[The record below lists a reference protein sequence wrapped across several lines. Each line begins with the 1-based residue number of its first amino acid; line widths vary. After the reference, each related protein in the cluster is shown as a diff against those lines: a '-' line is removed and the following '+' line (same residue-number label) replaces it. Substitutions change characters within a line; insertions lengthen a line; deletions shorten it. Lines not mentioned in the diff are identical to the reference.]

1 MKRGD
6 NQILRS
12 VLLLILS
19 SIAAFGITLGGSRLI
34 PSLGIKIYNPLSSLF
49 PTQGGEATPTDTGSP
64 EEPVDPLLAD
74 AMRRDSLERTE
85 EGLSTDSLE
94 GDSHLQPDSLSPSES
109 VRAAEIPTGLTDYSG
124 GEAIERLRSYLAA
137 ASERPVNIA
146 FLGDSF
152 IEGDILVEPF
162 RKALQAKYGGKGVGY
177 VPLTSV
183 TARFRQSIKHR
194 FSGSWEDINALKAPR
209 GSHFLISGSYQR
221 PTGAAEVSYDNL
233 SPVDR
238 ATLLYTAQDS
248 LTMTLEVNKGEEASQ
263 LLSSTGGSLKGVSV
277 GRGVSSLTMRFPA
290 SDTAP
295 RLYGVLMDGDRGV
308 RVDNMSLRGSSGL
321 QLGGISGTLSRDLH
335 DLRPYQLIVLA
346 YGLNVVSPKD
356 VHNSYGYYYKGMDR
370 VMQTLHE
377 IYPEAIFLILSISDR
392 GQLYDGAVY
401 TLPGVPRMV
410 EVQERLAR
418 KYGALFFNTYGTIK
432 SLGGIESFVS
442 KGWAAKDYTHM
453 SAAGGRAI
461 SRKLVEDLTETP
473 LSELTQSHAGTPI
486 EESILP
492 VAAQQEKKAE
502 ATGDSLRWET
512 PHKPKSAHSSKDS
525 TAVVPDSTG
534 RVK

>member
-19 SIAAFGITLGGSRLI
+19 SIAAFGTTLGVSRLF
-34 PSLGIKIYNPLSSLF
+34 PSLGIKVYNPLSSLF
-49 PTQGGEATPTDTGSP
+49 PTPGGEATPSDTESP
-64 EEPVDPLLAD
+64 EEPTDPLLAD
-74 AMRRDSLERTE
+74 AMRRDSLERADE
-85 EGLSTDSLE
+85 ALSPDSLE
-94 GDSHLQPDSLSPSES
+94 GGVGYQTDSLSPAGS

-124 GEAIERLRSYLAA
+124 GAAIERLRSLLASA
-137 ASERPVNIA
+137 GEKPVNIA

-194 FSGSWEDINALKAPR
+194 FAGSWEDSNALKTPH
-209 GSHFLISGSYQR
+209 GSRFLISGSYQR
-221 PTGAAEVSYDNL
+221 PTGSAEVTYENL

-238 ATLLYTAQDS
+238 ATLLYVAEDS
-248 LTMTLEVNKGEEASQ
+248 LSITKVVNKGEQEVQKLPA
-263 LLSSTGGSLKGVSV
+263 TGGALKGVTI
-277 GRGVSSLTMRFPA
+277 GRGVSSLMMHFPA
-290 SDTAP
+290 SDHAP
-295 RLYGVLMDGDRGV
+295 RLYGMLMDGDRGV

-321 QLGGISGTLSRDLH
+321 QLGGISTALSRGLH

-356 VHNSYGYYYKGMDR
+356 VSNSYSYYYKGMDR

-392 GQLYDGAVY
+392 GQLYDGKVY
-401 TLPGVPRMV
+401 TIPGVPRMV
-410 EVQERLAR
+410 EVQEKLAR

-432 SLGGIESFVS
+432 SLGGIEAFVS

-461 SRKLVEDLTETP
+461 SKELVQDLTETS
-473 LSELTQSHAGTPI
+473 LSELTQSRAASPI

-492 VAAQQEKKAE
+492 SAAQNKSA
-502 ATGDSLRWET
+502 APTDSLR
-512 PHKPKSAHSSKDS
+512 PKKQQRPSELSHGDSTVVVADS
-525 TAVVPDSTG
+525 TASA
-534 RVK
+534 K

>member
-1 MKRGD
+1 MKRER

-19 SIAAFGITLGGSRLI
+19 SIVAFGITLGARKLL
-34 PSLGIKIYNPLSSLF
+34 PSLGIKVFNPLSSLF
-49 PTQGGEATPTDTGSP
+49 PTPGGEATHPDTESP
-64 EEPVDPLLAD
+64 EEPTDPLLAD
-74 AMRRDSLERTE
+74 AMQRDSLERAE
-85 EGLSTDSLE
+85 EAHATDSLDE
-94 GDSHLQPDSLSPSES
+94 DEVYQPDSLSPSGS

-124 GEAIERLRSYLAA
+124 GVAIERLRSYLANA
-137 ASERPVNIA
+137 GEKQVNIA

-183 TARFRQSIKHR
+183 TARFRQSIRHR
-194 FSGSWEDINALKAPR
+194 FSGSWEDINALKAPG
-209 GSHFLISGSYQR
+209 GSHFLISGSYQQ
-221 PTGAAEVSYDNL
+221 PTGAAEVTYDNL

-248 LTMTLEVNKGEEASQ
+248 LRVTLVINKGDETSQ
-263 LLSSTGGSLKGVSV
+263 LLPATGGALKGVVV
-277 GRGVSSLTMRFPA
+277 GSGVSSLTMRFPA
-290 SDTAP
+290 SNTAP

-321 QLGGISGTLSRDLH
+321 QLAGISPSLSRALH

-356 VHNSYGYYYKGMDR
+356 VHNSYSYYYKGMDR
-370 VMQTLHE
+370 VMGALHE
-377 IYPEAIFLILSISDR
+377 IYPEAIFLVLSISDR
-392 GQLYDGAVY
+392 GQLYEGKVY

-432 SLGGIESFVS
+432 SLGGIEAFVS

-453 SAAGGRAI
+453 SAAGGRAL
-461 SRKLVEDLTETP
+461 SRELVRDLTEAP
-473 LSELTQSHAGTPI
+473 LSELTQSHATTQI
-486 EESILP
+486 KESILP
-492 VAAQQEKKAE
+492 AAALSKRD
-502 ATGDSLRWET
+502 TLGDTLHTKRAPKPRRLT
-512 PHKPKSAHSSKDS
+512 PKDS
-525 TAVVPDSTG
+525 TVMLPDSTG
-534 RVK
+534 KVK